1 MSSLSNEEANGSAQ
15 ANKSDANTADNHTGK
30 KRNTFPDRL
39 VADPETLD
47 RLRTFVEQ
55 ATAHFEGSIKPT
67 RSDVVNAILT
77 HHSETLS
84 PEEFTFLWKKCFN
97 PVRFLK
103 STAAQMQ
110 LAQER
115 GESVTLDQV
124 IERIRKSI
132 AEPQNSATTK
142 RRRPR
147 VSETEAP
154 QKEEP

>member
-1 MSSLSNEEANGSAQ
+1 MSSLLNEEANGSAQ
-15 ANKSDANTADNHTGK
+15 VNKSDVNTADDRQEK
-30 KRNTFPDRL
+30 KRNMFPDRL

-67 RSDVVNAILT
+67 RSDVANAILT
-77 HHSETLS
+77 HHSEHLS
-84 PEEFTFLWKKCFN
+84 PEELNFLWKKCFN

-124 IERIRKSI
+124 IERIRKSV
-132 AEPQNSATTK
+132 AGPQSPANT
-142 RRRPR
+142 RRRR
-147 VSETEAP
+147 RASEADTVHKEA
-154 QKEEP
+154 E